1 VNPTLALCTLF
12 TLLSPLSIAGTPPSP
27 PNTPQWNQFRGPN
40 GSGTLPHSS
49 APLNLNPNQ
58 PTWSTPT
65 PQGHSSPILW
75 NQTLFLSAIENNQL
89 LTLALNTTEGTIL
102 WQQATPQSP
111 LEPVHKSTS
120 PAAST
125 PAANEHF
132 ICSYF
137 ASYGLLCFK
146 HDGQLLWSIPLPTP
160 KNMYGN
166 ATSPIIHHNHVILLL
181 DDDTNLPDSQL
192 SRSRIVAFN
201 LNDGSIA
208 WETPR
213 PYNRSAWSTPMIW
226 NHSNDQDLV
235 ALGNGRAYGYNPK
248 TGQEKW
254 YFNGF
259 AREPIAIPVANT
271 NLLFL
276 SAARQGGGDDSSLD
290 PEPFWNA
297 MLLFD
302 SNHDGQIST
311 NEITPDFSIPIRPEL
326 PPGHPGFG
334 LPLPDN
340 PEKRWERQ
348 LDFFAWR
355 DKNHDGIWTH
365 DEFAGDMRMGSGKA
379 LLAAIKPGGNGDIT
393 ETHSAWTL
401 SRGIPD
407 IPSPI
412 LHNNLLY
419 LLRSGGLLTCIN
431 TTTGKTHYS
440 ERLKAPGQY
449 TASPVITQNQLLLI
463 SENGTLTIVPT
474 QPAFSITRQINLNT
488 KITATPALDANT
500 LYLRT
505 PTHTLAFR

>member
-1 VNPTLALCTLF
+1 MNPIRTIRILCLL
-12 TLLSPLSIAGTPPSP
+12 LLSSPLTQAA
-27 PNTPQWNQFRGPN
+27 PQWNQFRGPN
-40 GSGTLPHSS
+40 GSGSLPNSS
-49 APLNLNPNQ
+49 PPLNFNPDH

-65 PQGHSSPILW
+65 PLGHSSPILW
-75 NQTLFLSAIENNQL
+75 EQTLFLSAIENNQL
-89 LTLALNTTEGTIL
+89 LTLALKTSDGTPL
-102 WQQATPQSP
+102 WKYAAPNSP

-125 PAANEHF
+125 PVANDQF
-132 ICSYF
+132 VCSYF
-137 ASYGLLCFK
+137 ASYGLLCFNHQGK
-146 HDGQLLWSIPLPTP
+146 LLWSNPLPTP

-166 ATSPIIHHNHVILLL
+166 STSPVIHHNQVILLL
-181 DDDTNLPDSQL
+181 DDDANLPDSQV
-192 SRSRIVAFN
+192 SRSRIIAFN
-201 LNDGSIA
+201 LHDGSIA

-226 NHSNDQDLV
+226 NHANGQDLV
-235 ALGNGRAYGYNPK
+235 ALGNGRAYGYNPD

-254 YFNGF
+254 YLNGF

-297 MLLFD
+297 MLHFD
-302 SNHDGQIST
+302 TNHDGQITT
-311 NEITPDFSIPIRPEL
+311 NEINPDFTIPIRPEL

-340 PEKRWERQ
+340 PEKRRERQ
-348 LDFFAWR
+348 AEFFKWR
-355 DKNHDGIWTH
+355 DKNHDGAWTH

-379 LLAAIKPGGNGDIT
+379 LLVAVLPNGQGDIT

-401 SRGIPD
+401 SRGIPE

-412 LHNNLLY
+412 LHNNFLY

-431 TTTGKTHYS
+431 ASTGDTLYS

-449 TASPVITQNQLLLI
+449 AASPVITQNHLLLI

-474 QPAFSITRQINLNT
+474 GPTFTITRQINLNA
-488 KITATPALDANT
+488 KIAATPALDSNT